1 MAVEGGKS
9 DSLKAIQKLYSNGY
23 VTKDDYTTALQLR
36 QTYLGEIK
44 SVQRDKAAAADEDN
58 RYY

>member
-44 SVQRDKAAAADEDN
+44 SVQRDQAAAFSDVFQ
-58 RYY
+58 YY